1 MSNPF
6 AALFEDVDRMSD
18 PILADTDLS
27 DPMFA
32 PMESIALAPPPA
44 RSAPPPAAAS
54 AHAPPSQSAPQQ
66 SAPPQP
72 EPRSAVHEMLLPP
85 MPSASKPAAGRRK
98 AIQQALVITWD
109 KGNVPDLMELN
120 DLLAS
125 GWRVAT
131 TAGFPTAEGA
141 RGSLLVVVEQE
152 MPG

>member
-32 PMESIALAPPPA
+32 PMEAHA
-44 RSAPPPAAAS
+44 SAPPSSPPLRASGAAAPAPS
-54 AHAPPSQSAPQQ
+54 LPSLPSPSPNAPPLNSSNG
-66 SAPPQP
+66 
-72 EPRSAVHEMLLPP
+72 AVHEMLLPP
-85 MPSASKPAAGRRK
+85 MPRSSKSGRAK
-98 AIQQALVITWD
+98 AIQQALVVTWD
-109 KGNVPDLMELN
+109 TGDVPDLMELN